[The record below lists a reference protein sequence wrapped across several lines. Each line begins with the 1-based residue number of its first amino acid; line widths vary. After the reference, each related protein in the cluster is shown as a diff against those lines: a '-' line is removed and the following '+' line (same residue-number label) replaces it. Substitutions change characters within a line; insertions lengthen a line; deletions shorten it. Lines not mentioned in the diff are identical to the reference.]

1 MSYDQKR
8 DRIQAIESLQSCS
21 DSVKRAVDDF
31 QRLGVPDNNSAE
43 YRELFQ
49 AQAQLLSVMGTVI
62 ERLKESV

>member
-8 DRIQAIESLQSCS
+8 DRIQTIENLQSCS

-31 QRLGVPDNNSAE
+31 QQLGVPDNNSAE
-43 YRELFQ
+43 YGELFQ
-49 AQAQLLSVMGTVI
+49 AQNQLLRVMGTVI